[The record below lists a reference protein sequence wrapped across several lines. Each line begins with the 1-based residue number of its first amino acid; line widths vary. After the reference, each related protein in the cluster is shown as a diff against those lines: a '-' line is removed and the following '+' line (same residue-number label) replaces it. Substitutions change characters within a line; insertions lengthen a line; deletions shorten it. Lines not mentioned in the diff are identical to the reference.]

1 MYILHI
7 FTVSHENFNRVQSIT
22 QLSPIFITLE
32 TGFYAGFSNRFHCMR
47 LQTASTRMFWS
58 ILKLYYN
65 MINIYIIYCQIKTLF
80 QIESFT
86 LINLTQRI
94 LSLQFGKHIT
104 QALQA
109 DKSLIQPHG
118 SLILHILGVVI
129 NCGVD
134 KRTLLSVAGKK
145 TQTQCKK
152 SPNLSACETHN
163 PFTQAKII

>member
-1 MYILHI
+1 
-7 FTVSHENFNRVQSIT
+7 
-22 QLSPIFITLE
+22 
-32 TGFYAGFSNRFHCMR
+32 
-47 LQTASTRMFWS
+47 
-58 ILKLYYN
+58 
-65 MINIYIIYCQIKTLF
+65 MINIYVIYCQIKTLF

-94 LSLQFGKHIT
+94 LSLQYGKHIT
-104 QALQA
+104 QALQV

-129 NCGVD
+129 NCVVD

-145 TQTQCKK
+145 NPNPMQK